1 MIKPTLDRFCLYL
14 CCTLIAQGLFF
25 ARLKSQTV
33 IGGDTIDQSAVLDIQ
48 DNVRRVLLPRLPTV
62 QRNAIVK
69 PVTGLL
75 TLNTTKKRLENNIRT
90 PDVPNWKYLT
100 VGISKISDWDWDRM
114 NRESLIV
121 LKRLATTNSFR
132 SELSGLSENSI
143 PHSGTQV
150 NFISSKPI
158 SRPALK
164 MKRAEIQ
171 IMEMI

>member
-1 MIKPTLDRFCLYL
+1 MVQVMFV
-14 CCTLIAQGLFF
+14 
-25 ARLKSQTV
+25 ARLNSQAV

-48 DNVRRVLLPRLPTV
+48 DIVRRVRFPRLPTV

-100 VGISKISDWDWDRM
+100 VDISEISDWDWDWM

-121 LKRLATTNSFR
+121 QKRLTTTNSFR
-132 SELSGLSENSI
+132 SKLSGLSENTI
-143 PHSGTQV
+143 PYSGTQV